1 MPMPALR
8 DRDAQKL
15 SLVLGS
21 SSPFRRSLLERLGLD
36 FTNAVPDIDESPR
49 PDESPRDLVL
59 RLAEEKARAVAREH
73 PRSLIIGSDQVAC
86 IDGEILGK
94 PGNRQAAIQQ
104 LSRASGNWVYFHT
117 GLCLYNSESNRA
129 QLVCEPFQVQFRRL
143 DRAQIERYLDLEQ
156 PFNCAGSFR
165 SEGLGIA
172 LFERMHGDDPNALIG
187 LPLIRLITMLANEGV
202 SVI

>member
-1 MPMPALR
+1 MPAHR
-8 DRDAQKL
+8 DTETQKL
-15 SLVLGS
+15 RLVLGS
-21 SSPFRRSLLERLGLD
+21 TSPYRRSLMKRLGLD
-36 FTNAVPDIDESPR
+36 FATAVPDIDESPR
-49 PDESPRDLVL
+49 PGESPKALVL

-86 IDGEILGK
+86 IDGEMLGK
-94 PGNRQAAIQQ
+94 PGNRQAAVRQ
-104 LSRASGNWVYFHT
+104 LSRASGQWVYFHT
-117 GLCLYNSESNRA
+117 GLCLYNSETNRA

-143 DRAQIERYLDLEQ
+143 TGDQIEHYLDLEQ

-172 LFERMHGDDPNALIG
+172 LFERMHGEDPNALIG
-187 LPLIRLITMLANEGV
+187 LPLIPLVTLLANEGV

>member
-1 MPMPALR
+1 MPAPH
-8 DRDAQKL
+8 DTDSQKL
-15 SLVLGS
+15 RLVLGS
-21 SSPFRRSLLERLGLD
+21 SSPFRRSLMERLGLD
-36 FTNAVPDIDESPR
+36 FATAVPDVDESAR
-49 PDESPRDLVL
+49 PHESPGALVL
-59 RLAEEKARAVAREH
+59 RLAEEKARSVARDH

-104 LSRASGNWVYFHT
+104 LSRASGEWVYFHT
-117 GLCLYNSESNRA
+117 GLCLYNSESDRR
-129 QLVCEPFQVQFRRL
+129 QLVCEPYQVQFRRL
-143 DRAQIERYLDLEQ
+143 TREQIEHYLDLER

-202 SVI
+202 AVI

>member
-1 MPMPALR
+1 MPAHRDTDAKKLR
-8 DRDAQKL
+8 
-15 SLVLGS
+15 LVLGS
-21 SSPFRRSLLERLGLD
+21 SSPFRRSLMERLGLD
-36 FTNAVPDIDESPR
+36 FATAVPDIDESPR
-49 PDESPRDLVL
+49 PGESPEALVL

-94 PGNRQAAIQQ
+94 PGNRQAAVRQ
-104 LSRASGNWVYFHT
+104 LSRASGQWVYFHT
-117 GLCLYNSESNRA
+117 GLCLYNAETNRV
-129 QLVCEPFQVQFRRL
+129 QLVCEPFQVQFRSL
-143 DRAQIERYLDLEQ
+143 TGEQIERYLDLEQ

-172 LFERMHGDDPNALIG
+172 LFERMHGEDPNALIG
-187 LPLIRLITMLANEGV
+187 LPLIRLITLLANEGV

>member
-1 MPMPALR
+1 MPARR
-8 DRDAQKL
+8 DTDTQKL
-15 SLVLGS
+15 RLVLGS
-21 SSPFRRSLLERLGLD
+21 SSPFRRSLMERLGLD
-36 FTNAVPDIDESPR
+36 FATAVPDIDESPR
-49 PDESPRDLVL
+49 PGESPKALVL

-94 PGNRQAAIQQ
+94 PGNRQAAVRQ
-104 LSRASGNWVYFHT
+104 LSRASGQWVYFHT
-117 GLCLYNSESNRA
+117 GLCLYNSETNRA

-143 DRAQIERYLDLEQ
+143 TGEQIEHYLDLEQ
-156 PFNCAGSFR
+156 PFDCAGSFR

-172 LFERMHGDDPNALIG
+172 LFQRMRGEDPNALIG
-187 LPLIRLITMLANEGV
+187 LPLIRLITLLANEGV